1 MELQSK
7 TIAVL
12 ATEGFED
19 DELTVPMER
28 VKAAGAE
35 VHVISLQAGT
45 FKGKNGTE
53 IHADLTIE
61 EADEVDYDGLLLPGG
76 VQNPDILRTNTEA
89 VQFVKSFFDADKPV
103 AAICH
108 APWVLVEANVVEG
121 RTLTSW
127 PSLRTDLEN
136 AGALWVDEPVVVDQ
150 NMVTSRNPQD
160 IPVFSNK
167 AIELFAQS

>member
-1 MELQSK
+1 
-7 TIAVL
+7 
-12 ATEGFED
+12 
-19 DELTVPMER
+19 
-28 VKAAGAE
+28 
-35 VHVISLQAGT
+35 
-45 FKGKNGTE
+45 
-53 IHADLTIE
+53 
-61 EADEVDYDGLLLPGG
+61 
-76 VQNPDILRTNTEA
+76 